1 MRGTN
6 VRELWIHFKKDKD
19 LGYGPDVDPILD
31 WIPSHLPNLRALSL
45 EQEHLSPHSNL
56 MTTIV
61 NIAPSLTTHALHINI
76 THWNK
81 STLLCLYDSISRMPN
96 LSTLSIFGA
105 FSCYKGGF
113 TDVESLR
120 LASISP
126 PFSLECLM
134 VTSWGEGKDSRPV
147 ELLTWLLQTRSQY
160 ILEDLM
166 FRYHA
171 GDWMSATLASHVR
184 VFASLLA
191 ATLPCLRVFDI
202 NLFRISRPA
211 LELIGQFVIA
221 CSSLEELQVVS
232 IPVYPL
238 PRTLQVLRIDMSIN
252 LCHGLAGFVDEELA
266 EYLHGVLRSGEAP
279 DLRRVY
285 VTAYKCRTRRTYP
298 RSLEICD
305 SFGIALLSIEQGL
318 PI

>member
-1 MRGTN
+1 MRRRLFLKNSTSQKIAERPSWLRGTN

-76 THWNK
+76 MHWNK

-96 LSTLSIFGA
+96 LSTLSIFGS

-191 ATLPCLRVFDI
+191 ATLPCLG
-202 NLFRISRPA
+202 P
-211 LELIGQFVIA
+211 Q
-221 CSSLEELQVVS
+221 
-232 IPVYPL
+232 
-238 PRTLQVLRIDMSIN
+238 
-252 LCHGLAGFVDEELA
+252 
-266 EYLHGVLRSGEAP
+266 GV
-279 DLRRVY
+279 
-285 VTAYKCRTRRTYP
+285 
-298 RSLEICD
+298 
-305 SFGIALLSIEQGL
+305 
-318 PI
+318 

>member
-1 MRGTN
+1 M
-6 VRELWIHFKKDKD
+6 
-19 LGYGPDVDPILD
+19 
-31 WIPSHLPNLRALSL
+31 S
-45 EQEHLSPHSNL
+45 
-56 MTTIV
+56 
-61 NIAPSLTTHALHINI
+61 
-76 THWNK
+76 
-81 STLLCLYDSISRMPN
+81 
-96 LSTLSIFGA
+96 
-105 FSCYKGGF
+105 
-113 TDVESLR
+113 
-120 LASISP
+120 
-126 PFSLECLM
+126 
-134 VTSWGEGKDSRPV
+134 SRPYWP
-147 ELLTWLLQTRSQY
+147 LH
-160 ILEDLM
+160 
-166 FRYHA
+166 FRA
-171 GDWMSATLASHVR
+171 SA
-184 VFASLLA
+184 
-191 ATLPCLRVFDI
+191 LRVFDI